1 MRRFWVA
8 LTPLLILLLLAGTV
22 ACSGGGTQPAA
33 SHTPSLWTGDAL
45 VQTFYGP
52 VKGFADT
59 NDTWVWKAIPY
70 AKPSVGPLR
79 WKAPQ
84 DPDPWNVTRA
94 ETQFC
99 SECTQYTVTGTVA
112 GSEDC
117 LYLNIWRPQ
126 SEETNLPVY
135 FWIHGGG
142 NSIGTASY
150 EGYNGANIAG
160 KSDIVV
166 VTVNYRLG
174 PLGWFTYAALR
185 SGEPG
190 HELDDSGNY
199 GTLDLIK
206 ALKWVQANIE
216 AFGGNS
222 SNVIIAGESAGAI
235 NIFSLLISPLAQN
248 LFQKAIAQSGFPVAR
263 PLADGDASAHNVIL
277 KLLVNDGTT
286 ADADSAQKYL
296 DTLSGAQ
303 IEAYL
308 RSKSAADL
316 LKAYDTGYF
325 GMLSFPYIFEDG
337 TVIPQTG
344 FDTFETG
351 TYPNKVPLIIG
362 TNKEETKLFLFLDST
377 FTGKDEFYQTVASY
391 SSDLWKAVGADGVA
405 RELSSHPDQ
414 PNVYVYQFL
423 WGSGG
428 DTGTSVI
435 PSPWGFRL
443 GACHSLDI
451 PFFFGNDI
459 WNGPLG
465 LLVFTKDNRAGREAL
480 SSTMM
485 AYVAQFARTGNPNKP
500 GTSLTEWSSW
510 SNAADGPKCI
520 LFNVQGDLPYLTM
533 SNVELT
539 ASGVKARLA
548 SEVPEPLYSETLQ
561 YLSKMSTK
569 FELEQALP

>member
-1 MRRFWVA
+1 MRRFGVA
-8 LTPLLILLLLAGTV
+8 LAPFLILVLLAGTV
-22 ACSGGGTQPAA
+22 ACAGGGTQPAA
-33 SHTPSLWTGDAL
+33 PHTLSLWTGDAL
-45 VQTFYGP
+45 VQTLYGP
-52 VKGFADT
+52 VKGFVDQS
-59 NDTWVWKAIPY
+59 DTWIWKAIPY
-70 AKPSVGPLR
+70 AKPPVGPLR

-94 ETQFC
+94 ETEFC
-99 SECTQYTVTGTVA
+99 SECTQYNISNSVA

-126 SEETNLPVY
+126 SEQTNLPVY

-142 NSIGTASY
+142 NSMGTASY
-150 EGYNGANIAG
+150 EGYNGANIAS
-160 KSDIVV
+160 KSDMVV

-185 SGEPG
+185 TGEPG
-190 HELDDSGNY
+190 HELDDSGNF

-206 ALKWVQANIE
+206 ALKWVQANIQ

-222 SNVIIAGESAGAI
+222 SNVTIAGESAGAI
-235 NIFSLLISPLAQN
+235 NVFSLLISPLAQN

-263 PLADGDASAHNVIL
+263 PMADGEASAHAVIL
-277 KLLVNDGTT
+277 KLLVNDGTA

-296 DTLSGAQ
+296 DTLSDAQ

-308 RSKSAADL
+308 RSKSAAEF
-316 LKAYDTGYF
+316 LKVYDTGYF
-325 GMLSFPYIFEDG
+325 GMISFPYIFEDG
-337 TVIPQTG
+337 TVIPKTG
-344 FDTFETG
+344 FDSFANG
-351 TYPNKVPLIIG
+351 NYPNKVPLIIG

-377 FTGKDEFYQTVASY
+377 FVGKDELYQTVASY
-391 SSDLWKAVGADGVA
+391 SSDLWKARGADEVA

-459 WNGPLG
+459 WNSPLG
-465 LLVFTKDNRAGREAL
+465 LLVFTKENRPGREAL
-480 SSTMM
+480 SSAMM
-485 AYVAQFARTGNPNKP
+485 AYVAQFARTGNPNKA
-500 GTSLTEWSSW
+500 GAGLAEWSPW
-510 SNAADGPKCI
+510 SNAANEPKCI
-520 LFNVQGDLPYLTM
+520 LFNVQGDMPYLAM

-539 ASGVKARLA
+539 ASGVKAKLA

-561 YLSKMSTK
+561 YLSKMSMK

>member
-1 MRRFWVA
+1 MRRFGVVLA
-8 LTPLLILLLLAGTV
+8 LLLIPALVMGTLAC
-22 ACSGGGTQPAA
+22 AGGGTQPATL
-33 SHTPSLWTGDAL
+33 HTPSLWTGDAL
-45 VQTFYGP
+45 VQTVYGP
-52 VKGFADT
+52 VQGFSDQS
-59 NDTWVWKAIPY
+59 NTWVWKAIPY
-70 AKPSVGPLR
+70 AKPPVGELR

-84 DPDPWNVTRA
+84 DPDPWNTTRA

-99 SECTQYTVTGTVA
+99 SECTQYTLTGLVT

-126 SEETNLPVY
+126 SEQTNLPVY

-142 NSIGTASY
+142 NSEGTASY
-150 EGYNGANIAG
+150 EGYNGSNIAG
-160 KSDIVV
+160 KSDMVV

-174 PLGWFTYAALR
+174 PLGWFTYPALR
-185 SGEPG
+185 SGQPG

-206 ALKWVQANIE
+206 ALQWVQANIQ
-216 AFGGNS
+216 AFGGNT
-222 SNVIIAGESAGAI
+222 SNVTIAGESAGAI
-235 NIFSLLISPLAQN
+235 NVFSLLISPLAHN
-248 LFQKAIAQSGFPVAR
+248 LFQKAIAQSGLPIAR
-263 PLADGDASAHNVIL
+263 TVADGEASAHDVIL
-277 KLLVNDGTT
+277 KLLVNDGTA

-296 DTLSGAQ
+296 DTLSDAQ

-308 RSKSAADL
+308 RSKSAAEL

-325 GMLSFPYIFEDG
+325 GMIAFPYIFEDG
-337 TVIPQTG
+337 TVIPKTG
-344 FDTFETG
+344 YDTFVTG

-362 TNKEETKLFLFLDST
+362 TNKEETKIFLFLDPT
-377 FTGKDEFYQTVASY
+377 FIGKDELYQDVASF

-435 PSPWGFRL
+435 PAPWGFKL

-459 WNGPLG
+459 WNSPLDK
-465 LLVFTKDNRAGREAL
+465 LVFTKDNQAGREAL
-480 SSTMM
+480 SSAMM
-485 AYVAQFARTGNPNKP
+485 SYVAQFARTGDPNKP
-500 GTSLTEWSSW
+500 GASLTEWSPW
-510 SNAADGPKCI
+510 SNAANGPKCI
-520 LFNVQGDLPYLTM
+520 LFNVQGDLPDLNM

-539 ASGVKARLA
+539 ESGVKARLA
-548 SEVPEPLYSETLQ
+548 SEVPEPQYSEIIQ
-561 YLSKMSTK
+561 YLRKMSLM
-569 FELEQALP
+569 FELELTLP

>member
-1 MRRFWVA
+1 MRKFLVYIA
-8 LTPLLILLLLAGTV
+8 PLLILALV
-22 ACSGGGTQPAA
+22 MSSIACAGGTQQAA
-33 SHTPSLWTGDAL
+33 LHTPSLWTGDTL
-45 VQTFYGP
+45 VQTVNGP

-70 AKPSVGPLR
+70 AKPPVGELR

-84 DPDPWNVTRA
+84 DPDSWNVTRA

-112 GSEDC
+112 GNEDC
-117 LYLNIWRPQ
+117 LYLNIWRPN
-126 SEETNLPVY
+126 SEETELPVY

-142 NSIGTASY
+142 NSRGTASY
-150 EGYNGANIAG
+150 EGYNGANIAS
-160 KSDIVV
+160 KSDMVV

-190 HELDDSGNY
+190 RELDDSGNY

-216 AFGGNS
+216 AFGGNP
-222 SNVIIAGESAGAI
+222 SNVTIAGESAGAI
-235 NIFSLLISPLAQN
+235 NVFSLLISPLAHN
-248 LFQKAIAQSGFPVAR
+248 LLQKAISQSGFPTAR
-263 PLADGDASAHNVIL
+263 PVADGDASSRDAIL
-277 KLLVNDGTT
+277 KLLVNDGTA
-286 ADADSAQKYL
+286 ADVDSAQKYL
-296 DTLSGAQ
+296 DTLSDTK
-303 IEAYL
+303 IESYL
-308 RSKSAADL
+308 RAKSAAEL

-325 GMLSFPYIFEDG
+325 GMLAFPYIFEDG
-337 TVIPQTG
+337 TVIPKAG
-344 FDTFETG
+344 FDTFEDG

-362 TNKEETKLFLFLDST
+362 TNKEETKVFLFLDPT
-377 FTGKDEFYQTVASY
+377 FIGKDELYQTVASY
-391 SSDLWKAVGADGVA
+391 SSDLWKTVGADSVA

-435 PSPWGFRL
+435 PAPWGFRL

-459 WNGPLG
+459 WNNPLG
-465 LLVFTKDNRAGREAL
+465 LLVFTKSNRAGREAL
-480 SSTMM
+480 SSAMM

-500 GTSLTEWSSW
+500 GTSIIDWLPW

-520 LFNVQGDLPYLTM
+520 LFNVQVNLPYLAM

-539 ASGVKARLA
+539 ASGVKAKLA
-548 SEVPEPLYSETLQ
+548 SDVSEPLYSEALQ
-561 YLSKMSTK
+561 YISRMSMRVDL
-569 FELEQALP
+569 ELKLP

>member
-1 MRRFWVA
+1 MKRFWIA
-8 LTPLLILLLLAGTV
+8 LAPLLILALVAGTI
-22 ACSGGGTQPAA
+22 ACTGGGTQPATL
-33 SHTPSLWTGDAL
+33 HTPSLWTGDAL
-45 VQTFYGP
+45 VQTVYGP
-52 VKGFADT
+52 VQGFAD
-59 NDTWVWKAIPY
+59 NNTWVWKAIPY
-70 AKPSVGPLR
+70 AKPPVGELR

-84 DPDPWNVTRA
+84 DPDPWNATRS

-99 SECTQYTVTGTVA
+99 SECTQYTLTGSVA

-142 NSIGTASY
+142 NSGGTASN

-160 KSDIVV
+160 KSDMVV

-174 PLGWFTYAALR
+174 PLGWFTYPALR
-185 SGEPG
+185 SGQPG

-206 ALKWVQANIE
+206 ALQWVQANIH
-216 AFGGNS
+216 AFGGNA
-222 SNVIIAGESAGAI
+222 SNVTIAGESAGAI
-235 NIFSLLISPLAQN
+235 NVFSLLISPLAHN
-248 LFQKAIAQSGFPVAR
+248 LFQKAIAQSGLPIAR
-263 PLADGDASAHNVIL
+263 TVADGEASAHAAIL
-277 KLLVNDGTT
+277 KLLVNDGT
-286 ADADSAQKYL
+286 AANADSAQKYL
-296 DTLSGAQ
+296 DTLSDAQ
-303 IEAYL
+303 IETYL
-308 RSKSAADL
+308 RSKSAAEL

-325 GMLSFPYIFEDG
+325 GMIAFPYIFEDG
-337 TVIPQTG
+337 TVIPRTG
-344 FDTFETG
+344 YDTFQTG

-362 TNKEETKLFLFLDST
+362 TNKEETKIFLFLDP
-377 FTGKDEFYQTVASY
+377 FFIGKDELYQTLASF

-435 PSPWGFRL
+435 PAPWGFKL

-451 PFFFGNDI
+451 PFFFGNNV
-459 WNGPLG
+459 WNSPLDR
-465 LLVFTKDNRAGREAL
+465 LVFTQENQAGREAL
-480 SSTMM
+480 SSAMM
-485 AYVAQFARTGNPNKP
+485 AYVAQFARTGDPNKP

-520 LFNVQGDLPYLTM
+520 LFNVQGDMPYLSM
-533 SNVELT
+533 SDVELT
-539 ASGVKARLA
+539 ESGVKARLA
-548 SEVPEPLYSETLQ
+548 SEVPEPQYSEIIQ
-561 YLSKMSTK
+561 YLRKMSQT
-569 FELEQALP
+569 FELELTLP